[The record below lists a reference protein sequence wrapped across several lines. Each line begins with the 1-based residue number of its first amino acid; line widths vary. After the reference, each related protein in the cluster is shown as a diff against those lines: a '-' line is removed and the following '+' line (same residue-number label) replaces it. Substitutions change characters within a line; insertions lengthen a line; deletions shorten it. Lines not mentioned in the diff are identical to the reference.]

1 MVRVRFAPSPTGHLH
16 IGAARTALY
25 NWIFARR
32 HGGQFILRIEDT
44 DRERSSQKMSQ
55 GILEGLTWMGIDW
68 DEGPFFQSQRKN
80 IYSEQAEKLI
90 KKDMAYYCFC
100 TPEDI
105 AQRKAACGK
114 DAKEWKY
121 DRFCLNL
128 SPEEIQNLRSE
139 GKVPAIRFKV
149 PAGEIH
155 YDDLVHGPI
164 TVKNTIIEDF
174 VLVRAD
180 GTPTYHLSVVV
191 DDIFMK
197 ITHIIRGDDHI
208 SNTPKQI
215 LLYMA
220 FEQDPPKFG
229 HHPLILGP
237 DKKKLSKR
245 HGVTSVLQ
253 FREEGFLPL
262 ALVNYLVQMSWVPDE
277 EKIFS
282 TDEIIEFFSFK
293 KRIRGN
299 PIFDV
304 NKLEWLNGKLISM
317 LPAEDLSRLL
327 EEPFKR
333 SGLWDPVLEKGHREW
348 FFQLLDLLKERNRT
362 LNDFIPR
369 ARPFLQDDYPIDP
382 AGKEKYLS
390 DERLPGL
397 LQKLIGDF
405 EEIDTFNAVNV
416 EKAVRERAAEEDVKA
431 GLYIHAVRMLVLGM
445 PVSPGIFDVL
455 ELLGKEKTIERIKKY
470 IAAPE
475 DLF

>member
-25 NWIFARR
+25 NWIFARS

-44 DRERSSQKMSQ
+44 DMERSSQKMSQ
-55 GILEGLTWMGIDW
+55 GILDGLTWMGIDW

-80 IYSEQAEKLI
+80 TYLEQADKLVER
-90 KKDMAYYCFC
+90 DLAYYCFC

-105 AQRKAACGK
+105 ARRKAAWGK
-114 DAKEWKY
+114 DEKEWKY
-121 DRFCLNL
+121 DRYCLNL
-128 SPEEIQNLRSE
+128 SPDEIKNLRLE

-149 PAGEIH
+149 PDGEIH
-155 YDDLVHGPI
+155 YNDLVHGPI
-164 TVKNTIIEDF
+164 TVKNTNIEDF

-191 DDIFMK
+191 DDILMK

-220 FEQDPPKFG
+220 FRQEPPEFG

-277 EKIFS
+277 EKIF
-282 TDEIIEFFSFK
+282 TREEIIKFFSFK

-304 NKLEWLNGKLISM
+304 KKLEWLNGKLISM
-317 LPAEDLSRLL
+317 LPAEDLYVLLKERL
-327 EEPFKR
+327 KDN
-333 SGLWDPVLEKGHREW
+333 GLWYPDLVEERREW
-348 FFQLLDLLKERNRT
+348 FFRLLDLLKERNRT

-369 ARPFLQDDYPIDP
+369 ARPFLSDDYPLDP
-382 AGKEKYLS
+382 EGKEKYLS
-390 DERLPGL
+390 DSRLPRL
-397 LQKLIGDF
+397 LQKLVGDF
-405 EEIDTFNAVNV
+405 EELEDFSAQAA
-416 EKAVRERAAEEDVKA
+416 EQAVRERAAKEEVKA
-431 GLYIHAVRMLVLGM
+431 GLFIHAVRMLVLGM

-455 ELLGKEKTIERIKKY
+455 ELLGKKKSIERIKKY
-470 IAAPE
+470 I
-475 DLF
+475 